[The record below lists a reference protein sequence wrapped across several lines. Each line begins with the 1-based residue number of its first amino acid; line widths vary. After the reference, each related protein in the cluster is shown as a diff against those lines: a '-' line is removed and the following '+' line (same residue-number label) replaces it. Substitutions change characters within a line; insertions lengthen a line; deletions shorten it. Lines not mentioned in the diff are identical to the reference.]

1 MSVNRPYSVF
11 LLLTLLLYGRA
22 SAYDVLVSVTG
33 TIIGNTCVISA
44 DSKEVNVPLGT
55 IGTRQFLAAGDV
67 SNIKTPFLLN
77 LEDCGPTFVGAKV
90 RFTGTPDATNTQLL
104 KVDGGGANGVAVEL
118 LDSNNKRLP
127 LDTQTDAYGS
137 AGAGTVEI
145 KLYARLTATGETV
158 TPGDVSAIA
167 TWLVEY
173 Q

>member
-1 MSVNRPYSVF
+1 MSVNRPFSVF
-11 LLLTLLLYGRA
+11 LMLALFLSGNA

-33 TIIGNTCVISA
+33 KIIGNTCVVSA

-67 SNIKTPFLLN
+67 SNIKTPFALN
-77 LEDCGPTFVGAKV
+77 LEECGPTFAGAKV
-90 RFTGTPDATNTQLL
+90 RFTGTPDTTNTQLL
-104 KVDGGGANGVAVEL
+104 KVDDGGATGVAVEL
-118 LDSNNKRLP
+118 LDSNSKLIP
-127 LDTQTDAYGS
+127 LDTQTEAYGT
-137 AGAGTVEI
+137 AGSETVEM
-145 KLYARLTATGETV
+145 KFFARLTATGETV